1 MLFHFNSHI
10 FGCFLAAFFLIVS
23 HVARYA
29 PSSSEEIASKII
41 SNILSVNFYIYLLKN
56 PRCHRWGRHRG
67 KGRKFEL
74 NVVDQGKIYKG

>member
-41 SNILSVNFYIYLLKN
+41 SNILSVNFQHLLNLFYLITFFATE
-56 PRCHRWGRHRG
+56 PRRSM
-67 KGRKFEL
+67 
-74 NVVDQGKIYKG
+74 

>member
-1 MLFHFNSHI
+1 MLFYFDSHI

-41 SNILSVNFYIYLLKN
+41 SNILSVNFQHLLNLFYLITFFATE
-56 PRCHRWGRHRG
+56 PRRSM
-67 KGRKFEL
+67 
-74 NVVDQGKIYKG
+74 